1 MRPHKPLL
9 YATAA
14 LACAICAARA
24 QADPVTVE
32 LFYTTYN
39 GGANID
45 EVTTVTLSGSTLTFT
60 GNHNIATTT
69 GADGILFLPDG
80 NLAIGGQGGG
90 GATPSQIHE
99 ITTGGTAVANVNTP
113 VNSGVADG
121 SYHLALSGTTPTATL
136 YTLCNG
142 ECGANFS
149 RTTLV
154 GGGLNN
160 GTTAT
165 NITVVGGPTGASR
178 DIRGLIFDPVNS
190 TWYYGTAG
198 DGSTSGDFGTVSFGG
213 TTATL
218 TRLLSGVPAHG
229 LTFDPL
235 TNDIIFSSGNMID
248 QFDPTSDT
256 VVSSV
261 AVSISG
267 GEQFDQSAVDGHG
280 HLFLASNDGN
290 LVGIDYASTGKI
302 GSGTVAEK
310 FLAGSLDDIAPLSG
324 IGGTPTPEPG
334 SLALLATGLLG
345 FGWLGRRRNR
355 V

>member
-1 MRPHKPLL
+1 MERQQQGLRYDPPLTL
-9 YATAA
+9 IDDADT
-14 LACAICAARA
+14 
-24 QADPVTVE
+24 QAK
-32 LFYTTYN
+32 
-39 GGANID
+39 
-45 EVTTVTLSGSTLTFT
+45 
-60 GNHNIATTT
+60 
-69 GADGILFLPDG
+69 
-80 NLAIGGQGGG
+80 
-90 GATPSQIHE
+90 
-99 ITTGGTAVANVNTP
+99 
-113 VNSGVADG
+113 
-121 SYHLALSGTTPTATL
+121 
-136 YTLCNG
+136 
-142 ECGANFS
+142 
-149 RTTLV
+149 
-154 GGGLNN
+154 
-160 GTTAT
+160 
-165 NITVVGGPTGASR
+165 
-178 DIRGLIFDPVNS
+178 
-190 TWYYGTAG
+190 WYYGTAG
-198 DGSTSGDFGTVSFGG
+198 DGSTAGTFGTVTFGPG
-213 TTATL
+213 NTATL
-218 TRLLSGVPAHG
+218 TQLLSNVPAHG

-248 QFDPTSDT
+248 QFDPTSGT